1 MGHLFSKKKSKVTEQ
16 DKAVLQLKVSRD
28 KIKQYQKRSE
38 AQLLKDRELAKKL
51 IQAQK
56 KERAL
61 LLLRKKRFVE
71 AQLEK
76 TDGQLENI
84 ERMIHDLEFA
94 QIEIKVVDS
103 LAAGNEALKEVN
115 QLLNIEDIERIL
127 DETQEAKEKQ
137 EEISAMLCG
146 FAAEAGISEE
156 DLEGELAAL
165 LDAGGD
171 VAKSLP
177 DVPIEAVVDTLPE
190 VAEDEPEAE
199 KRKEGAKSERI
210 AVVS

>member
-190 VAEDEPEAE
+190 VAEDEPEPE
-199 KRKEGAKSERI
+199 KRKEAAKPERV
-210 AVVS
+210 AVAS